1 MEQKCNEIAQ
11 SISEKEK
18 EKQELKALD
27 EQQQTLFRDLRTN
40 NVLMKQK
47 QTLREK
53 EEKIAKLKE
62 ELPDISTADLD
73 KRLRE
78 LTKQIEKL
86 DNEV

>member
-1 MEQKCNEIAQ
+1 
-11 SISEKEK
+11 
-18 EKQELKALD
+18 
-27 EQQQTLFRDLRTN
+27 
-40 NVLMKQK
+40 MKQK

-86 DNEV
+86 DNEVRMPDFLH